1 MIAEDTAHRAHPGGE
16 RWGPPHSLPLQCRAS
31 TALAGWGHVPSP
43 VPPQRAEVTGG
54 AAHVPPPCGGHGR
67 ASTASRRPSRPRAR
81 RAAWRMAEGAVSA
94 IRARRVREAKWSGR
108 EPGAGPGPGG
118 GAARNRGG
126 AKTTAPAVNEERETR
141 DPSRAHGPDMRS
153 GEVRAASRVDP
164 GGGAAR
170 LRSGVKAATATVVE
184 EREPRS
190 RARPA
195 GPERRSDEARA
206 ACRGD
211 PPAAAPRARGAERR
225 RAGPRAGPRRPNPA
239 RGTVLKGVSAEGQ
252 KGTGWGRGV
261 SKGR

>member
-1 MIAEDTAHRAHPGGE
+1 
-16 RWGPPHSLPLQCRAS
+16 
-31 TALAGWGHVPSP
+31 
-43 VPPQRAEVTGG
+43 
-54 AAHVPPPCGGHGR
+54 
-67 ASTASRRPSRPRAR
+67 
-81 RAAWRMAEGAVSA
+81 MAEGAVSA

-141 DPSRAHGPDMRS
+141 DPSWAHEPDMRS

-211 PPAAAPRARGAERR
+211 PPAAAPRARGAE
-225 RAGPRAGPRRPNPA
+225 AGLPAAGPRRPN
-239 RGTVLKGVSAEGQ
+239 RSGRRVLQGISAEGQ
-252 KGTGWGRGV
+252 NKHWVGQGC
-261 SKGR
+261 